1 MSVLV
6 APSLRKGIGGR
17 LLLAILLF
25 SSAVTLLL
33 TGLQLYLD
41 YRTEVQDI
49 QDRFGDIEKSYL
61 ASLGS
66 SLWSLDVDQIRL
78 LIEGIKHL
86 PDMQYLEVREVGPIR
101 KRQVAISVGE
111 RGEGPII
118 SRNYPIHVVTY
129 DREAAPQVIGILYV
143 EATLNGVYSRLA
155 DRALTILITQG
166 VKTFL
171 VSAFIL
177 FIVHRLVT
185 RHLIAISGFLRG
197 YSLGDAA
204 TRLSLARHS
213 PHQADELDEMTSALN
228 TMSAGL
234 SVSVHER
241 EQSLRELRR
250 QEAALDRAYRHFTTH
265 ETAAKLAHEIK
276 QPLACLSTYAQGLQS
291 MLQRDELP
299 PEELPVLADRMVRE
313 IQRVREIIAISQS
326 RIEHAVGESEPL
338 ALADLLRDVLPLLR
352 QICDDLGVRLTLSG
366 EDLDISILG
375 NAVSLQQVLVNL
387 VRNACEAM
395 ESEPVDRRKLL
406 ITVQDRGAKVAISI
420 QDSGPGFQP
429 EIIRTG
435 HALFASTKRQGSG
448 FGLPIVTAILTAHGG
463 NLEIANGEGGGGRVT
478 CVLPR
483 R

>member
-6 APSLRKGIGGR
+6 APSLHQGIGRR

-25 SSAVTLLL
+25 SSVVTLVL

-111 RGEGPII
+111 RGDGPIL
-118 SRNYPIHVVTY
+118 SHNYPILVATH
-129 DREAAPQVIGILYV
+129 DREAPQVIGILYV
-143 EATLNGVYSRLA
+143 EATLTGVYGRLV

-185 RHLIAISGFLRG
+185 RHLIHISGFLRG

-204 TRLSLARHS
+204 TRLHLSRS
-213 PHQADELDEMTSALN
+213 PPPQTDELDEMTAALN
-228 TMSAGL
+228 AMSAGL
-234 SVSVHER
+234 SISIHER
-241 EQSLRELRR
+241 EQGLRELRR
-250 QEAALDRAYRHFTTH
+250 QETALDRAYRHFTTH

-291 MLQRDELP
+291 MVKRDELP

-326 RIEHAVGESEPL
+326 RIEHAVGESKPL
-338 ALADLLRDVLPLLR
+338 ILADLLADVLPLLR
-352 QICDDLGVRLTLSG
+352 QICDDLGVQLDLSG
-366 EDLDISILG
+366 VEQDISILG

-395 ESEPVDRRKLL
+395 ASEPADKRKLL
-406 ITVQDRGAKVAISI
+406 IAVLDRGSKVAIAI
-420 QDSGPGFQP
+420 EDSGPGFQP

-463 NLEIANGEGGGGRVT
+463 SLEIANGEGGGGRVT
-478 CVLPR
+478 CLLPR